1 MARTDAGSVN
11 RRTFLKGTTALA
23 ATLAANAG
31 IAAAQQPNKTSSDS
45 QIRRVVTGKDSAG
58 KAVVQFDGVA
68 ANVQSRAELG
78 TTNSVFWVTDST
90 PPVISSNADAGNRK
104 VGVEP
109 PPNGTIF
116 RVIEYAPQK
125 DIHSDYETKLRTM
138 RAMGLAPEGS
148 AREHPRDPGMHQT
161 RSLDYIL
168 ILSGEIDMLLDDS
181 EVHLKAGDVVV
192 QQGTNHAWV
201 NRGSQPCKVAFV
213 LISARG
219 Q

>member
-1 MARTDAGSVN
+1 MARTDAGSVD
-11 RRTFLKGTTALA
+11 RRSFLKGTTAIA

-31 IAAAQQPNKTSSDS
+31 LAAQQSNKIPPAS

-58 KAVVQFDGVA
+58 KAIVQFDGVVA
-68 ANVQSRAELG
+68 KVQTRAELG
-78 TTNSVFWVTDST
+78 TTNTVFWVTDST
-90 PPVISSNADAGNRK
+90 PPVIPSDADAANRK

-138 RAMGLAPEGS
+138 RGMGLAPEGA

-161 RSLDYIL
+161 NSLDYIL

-201 NRGSQPCKVAFV
+201 NRGSQPCNVAFV
-213 LISARG
+213 LISARA

>member
-1 MARTDAGSVN
+1 MARTDEGSVD
-11 RRTFLKGTTALA
+11 RRSFLKGTGIIA

-31 IAAAQQPNKTSSDS
+31 IVEAQQPKTTSSTS
-45 QIRRVVTGKDSAG
+45 QIRRIVTGKDSSG
-58 KAVVQFDGVA
+58 KAVVQFDGAA
-68 ANVQSRAELG
+68 ANVQTREELG
-78 TTNSVFWVTDST
+78 TTNTMLWVTDSI
-90 PPVISSNADAGNRK
+90 PPVIPSSADEGNRK

-125 DIHSDYETKLRTM
+125 DIHSDYETKLRIM
-138 RAMGLAPEGS
+138 RRMGLAPEGPAS
-148 AREHPRDPGMHQT
+148 EHPRDPGMHHT
-161 RSLDYIL
+161 KSLDYVL

-201 NRGSQPCKVAFV
+201 NRGDQPCKVAFI
-213 LISARG
+213 LISARS
-219 Q
+219 